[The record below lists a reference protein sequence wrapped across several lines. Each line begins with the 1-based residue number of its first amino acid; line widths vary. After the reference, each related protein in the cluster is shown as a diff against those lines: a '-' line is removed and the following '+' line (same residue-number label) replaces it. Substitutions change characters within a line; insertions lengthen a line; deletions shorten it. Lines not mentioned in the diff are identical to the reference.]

1 MSHSSKTPA
10 SVAAAGVAIWAIAAA
25 SGLLN
30 AWGWGTSAAGLV
42 AIVLV
47 TLVLASEV
55 LGITLAL
62 AIETAV
68 SRKAWARVT
77 VAGVLLIGVSLF
89 NAFSGHRALT
99 MIEAERAAPYIAAQA
114 AISEAQAEVVRIEA
128 AIAAVPTLPANVPA
142 ARLRAYQEA
151 RNAELARLEPQRAAA
166 QQRLTTLP
174 VVEAPPPSTPPLAFK
189 LIVVL
194 IELLKVAGL
203 WAVTG
208 KPSHPPAQ
216 QSAPSAASALAAIRW
231 QKAKA
236 Q

>member
-1 MSHSSKTPA
+1 MSQSSKLPA

-62 AIETAV
+62 AIEAAA

-77 VAGVLLIGVSLF
+77 VAGVLLIGVSVF
-89 NAFSGHRALT
+89 NAYSGYRALT
-99 MIEAERAAPYIAAQA
+99 MIEAERAAPYLAAQA
-114 AISEAQAEVVRIEA
+114 ARTEAQAEVVRIEA
-128 AIAAVPTLPANVPA
+128 AIAAVPDLPANVPA

-174 VVEAPPPSTPPLAFK
+174 IVEAPPPSTPPLAVK

-208 KPSHPPAQ
+208 KTNHPPA